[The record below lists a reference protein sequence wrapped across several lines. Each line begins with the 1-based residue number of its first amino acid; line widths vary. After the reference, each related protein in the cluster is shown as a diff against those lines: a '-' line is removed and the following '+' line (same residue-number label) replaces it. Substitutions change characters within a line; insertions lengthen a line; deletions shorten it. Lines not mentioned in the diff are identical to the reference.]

1 MCQSKE
7 SNKISSQQ
15 SMHKGMPE
23 KGFIYNPVCKQTVA
37 LSFTKHL
44 YQHIKCTYRRLLQFT
59 RKVTLTIGISEIYS
73 LMKHNQAAAFCLE
86 EDSDKHCHLVICSFS
101 S

>member
-1 MCQSKE
+1 
-7 SNKISSQQ
+7 
-15 SMHKGMPE
+15 MPE
-23 KGFIYNPVCKQTVA
+23 KCFIYNPVCKQTVT

-44 YQHIKCTYRRLLQFT
+44 YHHIKCTYRRLLQFT

-73 LMKHNQAAAFCLE
+73 LMKHNQAATFCLE

-101 S
+101 SWKIKKNHTE